1 MKEFLILL
9 VCCTGVLMFIA
20 YHEGTKPDIFEEWY
34 TVTGEDGKT
43 YETYQEACQ
52 EQDFEAANKIV
63 ERRMFMTEKDKDY
76 VFNAEM
82 LYLVS
87 QNTEEASN
95 RVLYLLA
102 EYQFQGMPVS
112 PGGKYGLMFYRE
124 VKMYLESISNYNNRC
139 NNVLSLAI
147 SQGNESLAR
156 KVVELFKQNI
166 DVDFEDSDSHYIR
179 ISKKGYNNTDKD
191 AAQAKYDEAVS
202 SGVFK

>member
-1 MKEFLILL
+1 MRTIKKMAICSLIIF
-9 VCCTGVLMFIA
+9 FIMA
-20 YHEGTKPDIFEEWY
+20 CSEVKKSIVE
-34 TVTGEDGKT
+34 VTGADGTVYSSIQDACRAKDFTAAYKILDLIEGSEED
-43 YETYQEACQ
+43 E
-52 EQDFEAANKIV
+52 
-63 ERRMFMTEKDKDY
+63 DY
-76 VFNAEM
+76 VFNAEVI
-82 LYLVS
+82 YLVS

-102 EYQFQGMPVS
+102 EYQNSGMPVS
-112 PGGKYGLMFYRE
+112 PGGEYGSNFYE
-124 VKMYLESISNYNNRC
+124 KVKVYLESISRYNNRC
-139 NNVLSLAI
+139 NNVLTLAI
-147 SQGNESLAR
+147 SQGNKSLAR